1 MTERIRQLIDRLEQS
16 RSLTVPEYAELVA
29 GYSEEAAACLADK
42 ARRAC
47 SRVYGDAVFIRGLIE
62 IGNVCRNDCLYCGIR
77 RSNRRCARYRLSADQ
92 ILSCC
97 REGYALG
104 FRTFVLQGGEDPSF
118 SVEAVCALVR
128 AIKAEFADCA
138 VTLSLGEYPTAAY
151 QAMFDAGADR
161 YLLRHET
168 ADRAHYQSLH
178 PPALSFDNRM
188 RCLRD
193 LKAIGFQTGCGFMVG
208 SPGQTA
214 QTLAKDLK
222 FVETFRPAMCGIG
235 PFIPHK
241 DTPFGDQPAGSVPL
255 TLYLL
260 SILRLIQ
267 PNLLLPA
274 TTALGTLRSDGREQG
289 MLAGANVVMP
299 NLSPP
304 DAREKYTLYNGK
316 LHSGA
321 ESAQHLEELR
331 QRMAAI
337 GRRVVTD
344 RGDAAPG

>member
-1 MTERIRQLIDRLEQS
+1 
-16 RSLTVPEYAELVA
+16 
-29 GYSEEAAACLADK
+29 
-42 ARRAC
+42 
-47 SRVYGDAVFIRGLIE
+47 
-62 IGNVCRNDCLYCGIR
+62 
-77 RSNRRCARYRLSADQ
+77 
-92 ILSCC
+92 
-97 REGYALG
+97 
-104 FRTFVLQGGEDPSF
+104 
-118 SVEAVCALVR
+118 
-128 AIKAEFADCA
+128 
-138 VTLSLGEYPTAAY
+138 
-151 QAMFDAGADR
+151 
-161 YLLRHET
+161 
-168 ADRAHYQSLH
+168 
-178 PPALSFDNRM
+178 
-188 RCLRD
+188 
-193 LKAIGFQTGCGFMVG
+193 MVG
-208 SPGQTA
+208 SPCQTA

-331 QRMAAI
+331 RRMAAI
-337 GRRVVTD
+337 GRCVVTD

>member
-1 MTERIRQLIDRLEQS
+1 MNKSIQTLIDRLEQNHA
-16 RSLTVPEYAELVA
+16 LTEAEYAALIT
-29 GYSEEAAACLADK
+29 GRTEEATAYLAEK
-42 ARRAC
+42 ARRARR
-47 SRVYGDAVFIRGLIE
+47 RVYGEQVYIRGLIE
-62 IGNVCRNDCLYCGIR
+62 VSNICRNDCLYCGIR
-77 RSNRRCARYRLSADQ
+77 RSNTNCARYRLTAEQ
-92 ILSCC
+92 ILFCC
-97 REGYALG
+97 RSGYALG
-104 FRTFVLQGGEDPSF
+104 FRTFVLQGGEMDTHM
-118 SVEAVCALVR
+118 VDAVCRVVR
-128 AIKAEFADCA
+128 AIKAEFPDCA
-138 VTLSLGEYPTAAY
+138 VTLSLGEYPAEAY

-178 PPALSFDNRM
+178 PSSMSFDNRM

-193 LKAIGFQTGCGFMVG
+193 LKATGYQVGCGFMVG

-222 FVETFRPAMCGIG
+222 FVETFAPAMCGIG
-235 PFIPHK
+235 PFIPHR
-241 DTPFGDQPAGSVPL
+241 DTPFRDKPAGSVEL

-260 SILRLIQ
+260 SILRLIR
-267 PNLLLPA
+267 PTLLLPA
-274 TTALGTLRSDGREQG
+274 TTALGTLRPDGREQG

-321 ESAQHLEELR
+321 ESAQQVAELK
-331 QRMAAI
+331 QRMSAI
-337 GRRVVTD
+337 GMRVVTD
-344 RGDAAPG
+344 RGDAAAG

>member
-1 MTERIRQLIDRLEQS
+1 MNKSIQTLIDRLEQNHA
-16 RSLTVPEYAELVA
+16 LTEAEYAALIT
-29 GYSEEAAACLADK
+29 GRTEEATAYLAEK
-42 ARRAC
+42 ARRARR
-47 SRVYGDAVFIRGLIE
+47 RVYGEQVYIRGLIE
-62 IGNVCRNDCLYCGIR
+62 VSNICRNDCLYCGIR
-77 RSNRRCARYRLSADQ
+77 RSNTNCARYRLTAEQ
-92 ILSCC
+92 ILFCC
-97 REGYALG
+97 RSGYALG
-104 FRTFVLQGGEDPSF
+104 FRTFVLQGGEMDTHM
-118 SVEAVCALVR
+118 VDAVCRVVR
-128 AIKAEFADCA
+128 AIKAEFPDCA
-138 VTLSLGEYPTAAY
+138 VTLSLGEYPTEAY

-178 PPALSFDNRM
+178 PASMSFDNRM

-193 LKAIGFQTGCGFMVG
+193 LKATGYQVGCGFMVG

-222 FVETFRPAMCGIG
+222 FVETFAPAMCGIG
-235 PFIPHK
+235 PFIPHR
-241 DTPFGDQPAGSVPL
+241 DTPFRDKPAGSVEL

-260 SILRLIQ
+260 SILRLIR
-267 PNLLLPA
+267 PTLLLPA
-274 TTALGTLRSDGREQG
+274 TTALGTLRPDGREQG

-321 ESAQHLEELR
+321 ESAQQVAELK
-331 QRMAAI
+331 QRMSAI
-337 GRRVVTD
+337 GMRVVTD
-344 RGDAAPG
+344 RGDAAAG

>member
-1 MTERIRQLIDRLEQS
+1 MNKSIQTLIDRLEQNHA
-16 RSLTVPEYAELVA
+16 LTEAEYAALIT
-29 GYSEEAAACLADK
+29 GRTEEATAYLAEK
-42 ARRAC
+42 ARRARR
-47 SRVYGDAVFIRGLIE
+47 RVYGEQVYIRGLIE
-62 IGNVCRNDCLYCGIR
+62 VSNICRNDCLYCGIR
-77 RSNRRCARYRLSADQ
+77 RSNTNCARYRLTAEQ
-92 ILSCC
+92 ILFCC
-97 REGYALG
+97 RSGYALG
-104 FRTFVLQGGEDPSF
+104 FRTFVLQGGEMDTHM
-118 SVEAVCALVR
+118 VDAVCRVVR
-128 AIKAEFADCA
+128 AIKAEFPDCA
-138 VTLSLGEYPTAAY
+138 VTLSLGEYPAEAY

-178 PPALSFDNRM
+178 PPSMSFDNRM

-193 LKAIGFQTGCGFMVG
+193 LKATGYQVGCGFMVG

-222 FVETFRPAMCGIG
+222 FVETFAPAMCGIG
-235 PFIPHK
+235 PFIPHR
-241 DTPFGDQPAGSVPL
+241 DTPFRDKPAGSVEL

-260 SILRLIQ
+260 SILRLIR
-267 PNLLLPA
+267 PTLLLPA
-274 TTALGTLRSDGREQG
+274 TTALGTLRPDGREQG

-321 ESAQHLEELR
+321 ESAQQVAELK
-331 QRMAAI
+331 QRMSAI
-337 GRRVVTD
+337 GMRVVTD
-344 RGDAAPG
+344 RGDAAAG